1 MWVGV
6 GVEEGNGVC
15 VKVAVGW
22 GVTVDGGVVADGAA
36 QGAATDKINSAS
48 RTIPDAVFMVE
59 MLTLTTGRDRTSSSP
74 SARPG
79 KWE

>member
-22 GVTVDGGVVADGAA
+22 GVTVGGVVVADGAA
-36 QGAATDKINSAS
+36 QQAAADQINSVN
-48 RTIPDAVFMVE
+48 RTIPNAVFMVE
-59 MLTLTTGRDRTSSSP
+59 ILTSTTCRDRTSSSP